1 MAKTTRGE
9 QTRARILESALE
21 LFRERGYEGTTMR
34 AVAEAAGVSL
44 GNAYYYFASKE
55 HLLQAYYGN
64 IHEQH
69 AAVAGPFLEQEKD
82 LEKRLKGVLRAK
94 LAVIEPYH
102 RFSGLL
108 FRTAADP
115 KSPLNPFGEESAEAR
130 SKGIDLYRA
139 VLDGVKLPPDIATE
153 LPELLW
159 TYSMGI
165 VLFWLHDDSAG
176 RARTHALIDGSTE
189 LVVKIIRILSNPL
202 LKPLRKSALEMLA
215 AIRTT
220 PS

>member
-1 MAKTTRGE
+1 
-9 QTRARILESALE
+9 
-21 LFRERGYEGTTMR
+21 
-34 AVAEAAGVSL
+34 
-44 GNAYYYFASKE
+44 
-55 HLLQAYYGN
+55 
-64 IHEQH
+64 
-69 AAVAGPFLEQEKD
+69 
-82 LEKRLKGVLRAK
+82 
-94 LAVIEPYH
+94 VIEPYH

-139 VLDGVKLPPDIATE
+139 VLDGVKLPPDIAAE

-165 VLFWLHDDSAG
+165 VLFWLHDESPG
-176 RARTHALIDGSTE
+176 RARTHALIDGSSE

-215 AIRTT
+215 AIRTP